1 MVDMNKRFLTVVA
14 TALLVSGA
22 ALAQTSGTAGVG
34 VNGGA
39 SAGTGGTT
47 LGTGTSAHDSA
58 TVKKN
63 RTGADVGSSG
73 SAGVGSSSGMGA
85 GAATT
90 GSAGVNPG
98 GIAGGAAAGSGVR
111 VPGK

>member
-1 MVDMNKRFLTVVA
+1 
-14 TALLVSGA
+14 
-22 ALAQTSGTAGVG
+22 
-34 VNGGA
+34 
-39 SAGTGGTT
+39 
-47 LGTGTSAHDSA
+47 
-58 TVKKN
+58 
-63 RTGADVGSSG
+63 
-73 SAGVGSSSGMGA
+73 MGA